1 MYNYDEAITILVNRF
16 PELKQ
21 IYELD
26 KDYYKD
32 LPYIFYES
40 EFIKFIV
47 ETAKINSKKTLI
59 EIFEFV
65 EDMLKNGDE
74 KVKNLIEV
82 AVIERLYFDK
92 NITDK
97 RDIESYFGKLTLESY
112 QECF

>member
-40 EFIKFIV
+40 KFIKFIV
-47 ETAKINSKKTLI
+47 ETTKINSKKTLI

-82 AVIERLYFDK
+82 AVIESLYFDK